1 MKGTKTMKRIFHK
14 QMALFAIVAVILLQS
29 LLLSAHSEAT
39 TGAPAEL
46 NLSPEIQAL
55 ESFDDALSLLEKN
68 VKDLSRKTSITAQ
81 ELSLAQTSANTVKS
95 RAPQLQQT
103 FRSVVDKLRAAGKLD
118 DPESVLPPVRDA
130 KLRRLIQQEG
140 GARRILETLATQ
152 SGTLSQEIDALVQPL
167 NSRVRASLGSQ
178 PERAQEAAA
187 RVVRV
192 AYNPPAPIYLGFLRC
207 MVRYGIYLIKPT
219 EHNADMGICAC
230 GRAAGEADSDSYCPG
245 GSNFTAR

>member
-1 MKGTKTMKRIFHK
+1 MNRTFHNPF
-14 QMALFAIVAVILLQS
+14 ALSTLVAVILLQS
-29 LLLSAHSEAT
+29 LLLSVSNGSA

-46 NLSPEIQAL
+46 NLRAEIQSL

-81 ELSLAQTSANTVKS
+81 ELNLAQTSANTVKS

-140 GARRILETLATQ
+140 GARRILETLAAQ

-167 NSRVRASLGSQ
+167 NSRVRAGLDSQ
-178 PERAQEAAA
+178 PER
-187 RVVRV
+187 VRGIRSRLV
-192 AYNPPAPIYLGFLRC
+192 RAAYNPPAPIYLGFLRC

-245 GSNFTAR
+245 GSNFTPR